1 MVWKSVSYI
10 WIMKKTNVDSSMLS
24 SVGYDE
30 EKQILEAEFTS
41 GKVYQYYDVPKDVFE
56 ELMQARS
63 VGGYFR
69 GSVLGCYADLE
80 VKRRWFNPSPQ

>member
-1 MVWKSVSYI
+1 MI
-10 WIMKKTNVDSSMLS
+10 H

-30 EKQILEAEFTS
+30 EEQILEAEFTS

-56 ELMQARS
+56 GLMKASS

-69 GSVLGCYADLE
+69 GHVLGCYADLQ
-80 VKRRWFNPSPQ
+80 VKKRYRRY